1 MELQM
6 TYLHK
11 HSFTPSMN
19 AGHTLEHELADAEVA
34 LRHKRPGTLVG
45 ADGAAFPQY
54 TGDTLSQ
61 PSLTPNTPGDSSLPA
76 KKRHAGRRVSREI
89 RTYGVNLP
97 QYNFRCF
104 LGEIPDPPNVSYS
117 KNYRDLVD
125 DWANVDCA
133 SVLVHNEGRV
143 PLCAWDKV
151 YKNNRP
157 GVWENLKIR
166 WRNWR
171 VCPLCYH

>member
-1 MELQM
+1 M

-11 HSFTPSMN
+11 HLFAPSIN

-34 LRHKRPGTLVG
+34 LRHKRLEILVG
-45 ADGAAFPQY
+45 AQAAAFSQY
-54 TGDTLSQ
+54 TGNTLSQ

-76 KKRHAGRRVSREI
+76 RKQHAGWRVSREI
-89 RTYGVNLP
+89 RTYWVKLS

-104 LGEIPDPPNVSYS
+104 LGEIPNLPNVSYS

-125 DWANVDCA
+125 DPIDIDCA

-143 PLCAWDKV
+143 PLYAWGKV

-157 GVWENLKIR
+157 GV
-166 WRNWR
+166 
-171 VCPLCYH
+171 